1 LFFKKII
8 IFLLYMNNQN
18 LIIFNFKSLYVILK
32 ELEEHLNYKISESP
46 NIKNLNDKIKSSKNY
61 LIICKKKLN
70 DIDNQFILDN
80 LPIKISKLIEKINIQ
95 SLKLQFNE
103 KSEFR
108 IGQYK
113 IDLNSR
119 ELILIN
125 NTLKL
130 TEKETNIIIYLSQSS
145 DPVSI
150 DQLQFSVWGY
160 QSKLETHTVETHI
173 YRLRKKILKQFN
185 DKNFILSDKNGY
197 KIN

>member
-1 LFFKKII
+1 
-8 IFLLYMNNQN
+8 MNNQN

-32 ELEEHLNYKISESP
+32 ELEEHLNYKILESAD
-46 NIKNLNDKIKSSKNY
+46 IKNLNDKIKSSKNY
-61 LIICKKKLN
+61 LIICQKKVN
-70 DIDNQFILDN
+70 DIHNQFILDN
-80 LPIKISKLIEKINIQ
+80 LPIRISKLIEKINIQ
-95 SLKLQFNE
+95 SLKFQFNE
-103 KSEFR
+103 KSEFQ

-119 ELILIN
+119 ELISAN
-125 NTLKL
+125 NTIKL

-185 DKNFILSDKNGY
+185 DKNFILSRKNGY

>member
-1 LFFKKII
+1 
-8 IFLLYMNNQN
+8 MNNQN
-18 LIIFNFKSLYVILK
+18 LIIFNFKSLYLILK
-32 ELEEHLNYKISESP
+32 ELEEHLNYKILESL

-61 LIICKKKLN
+61 LIICQKKVN
-70 DIDNQFILDN
+70 DIDNLFILDN

-95 SLKLQFNE
+95 SLKFQFNE

-119 ELILIN
+119 ELISAN
-125 NTLKL
+125 NTIKL
-130 TEKETNIIIYLSQSS
+130 TEKETNIILYLSRSS

-150 DQLQFSVWGY
+150 NQLQFNVWGY

-185 DKNFILSDKNGY
+185 DKNFILSHKNGY

>member
-1 LFFKKII
+1 ML
-8 IFLLYMNNQN
+8 NN
-18 LIIFNFKSLYVILK
+18 F
-32 ELEEHLNYKISESP
+32 
-46 NIKNLNDKIKSSKNY
+46 
-61 LIICKKKLN
+61 
-70 DIDNQFILDN
+70 
-80 LPIKISKLIEKINIQ
+80 PIKISKLIEKINIQ

-119 ELILIN
+119 ELISTK
-125 NTLKL
+125 NTIKL

-173 YRLRKKILKQFN
+173 YRLRKKILNQFN
-185 DKNFILSDKNGY
+185 DKNFILSYKNGY